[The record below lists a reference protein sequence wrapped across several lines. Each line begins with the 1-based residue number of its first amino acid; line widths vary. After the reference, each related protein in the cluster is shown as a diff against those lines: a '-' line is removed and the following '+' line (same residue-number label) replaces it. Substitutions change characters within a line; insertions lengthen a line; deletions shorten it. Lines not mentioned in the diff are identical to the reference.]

1 MMRLFAFMFIVFCI
15 VGYTT
20 DQTKT
25 VLELIITIIGV
36 VTGIYY
42 AFFRNLDDVMP

>member
-1 MMRLFAFMFIVFCI
+1 MIRLLAFMFVAFCI
-15 VGYTT
+15 AVYTT

-42 AFFRNLDDVMP
+42 AFFRNPELW